1 MLNRMVLLLLLPY
14 YYYVITYVDSKRSS
28 GWLESWVGLLFVTNI
43 LTKPF
48 CYLCSNGL
56 KTLHEVNLHNQ
67 TQTNIN
73 TLTIHLTTN
82 VKSKRWKNGMGKEQL
97 DQQSFWFH
105 TFFLA
110 CSSQRGLSWM
120 TSNTGTE
127 HWSPPGHFAVH
138 CAYRTCLESFIMSNI
153 CSIKYKKLKN
163 LCSSHKV
170 LAKQKFLHTLDIVG
184 RFPALFLHKNRF
196 NLFDWIMQRKYHRNP
211 EVKIKKEKWDY
222 LRCHYWNENFL
233 KRYDPCRT

>member
-1 MLNRMVLLLLLPY
+1 MWLTFRQNHFVI
-14 YYYVITYVDSKRSS
+14 YV
-28 GWLESWVGLLFVTNI
+28 VTVWKLYMKWTCI
-43 LTKPF
+43 
-48 CYLCSNGL
+48 
-56 KTLHEVNLHNQ
+56 

-82 VKSKRWKNGMGKEQL
+82 VKSKRWNNGMGKEQL

-153 CSIKYKKLKN
+153 CSIKLKKLQN
-163 LCSSHKV
+163 LCSSHKNIV
-170 LAKQKFLHTLDIVG
+170 KQ
-184 RFPALFLHKNRF
+184 
-196 NLFDWIMQRKYHRNP
+196 
-211 EVKIKKEKWDY
+211 
-222 LRCHYWNENFL
+222 
-233 KRYDPCRT
+233 